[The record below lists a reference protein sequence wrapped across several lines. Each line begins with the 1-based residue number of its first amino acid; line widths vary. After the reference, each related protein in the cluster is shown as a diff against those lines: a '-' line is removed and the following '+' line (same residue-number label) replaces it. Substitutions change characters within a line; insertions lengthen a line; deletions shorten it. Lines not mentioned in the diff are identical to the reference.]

1 MEFFQDLKQRL
12 SQEGNELGADDDFS
26 LEDEMA
32 SDDLLGNTTEWNLME
47 LEARIAKEAVALGK
61 AAENMT
67 AVQSEAGA
75 AAVIDPALQLQ
86 AAEESRSEQLD
97 KKAEAPLTEENDV
110 QPDIEPEVA
119 EAVGTE
125 QPEEGNN
132 DAEQSGAQINA
143 EVEPPVAEENDTEH
157 ETDPEGS
164 EGELSDSEISVD
176 REPSVA
182 EENDMEQETD
192 PEVSGTE
199 QPDTEENHTEFKT
212 DPEVS
217 GTEQSGTEEND
228 MEPCAEP
235 EEIETEQLLSG
246 EAEQD
251 VQEPAFMSAVRMEI
265 QEDDMDEN
273 EFAGTDTAV
282 ITEGMTIT
290 GDVAGSG
297 NINLTGTVT
306 GNITVRGKLNVTGCI
321 TGNSEAAEICAEGAQ
336 IDGEIKS
343 DGNVR
348 IGPKSVVI
356 GNIFATS
363 AVIAGAVKGDIDV
376 QGPVVLDASAIIMGN
391 IRSRSVQI
399 NNGAVIEGMC
409 SQCYADISPTSFFD
423 DLKKTRIN

>member
-32 SDDLLGNTTEWNLME
+32 SDDLLGSTTEWNLME

-67 AVQSEAGA
+67 AVQ
-75 AAVIDPALQLQ
+75 
-86 AAEESRSEQLD
+86 
-97 KKAEAPLTEENDV
+97 
-110 QPDIEPEVA
+110 PDIKPEVA
-119 EAVGTE
+119 EAVGAE
-125 QPEEGNN
+125 QPEEENN
-132 DAEQSGAQINA
+132 DTEQSGAQMNA
-143 EVEPPVAEENDTEH
+143 EVEPSAAEGNDAEQ
-157 ETDPEGS
+157 ETDLEGS

-176 REPSVA
+176 IEPSAA
-182 EENDMEQETD
+182 EGNDMEQETD

-199 QPDTEENHTEFKT
+199 QPETEENDMESCA

-217 GTEQSGTEEND
+217 GTEQPDTEKNDMEQETDLEVSGTEQSETEEND
-228 MEPCAEP
+228 MESCADP
-235 EEIETEQLLSG
+235 EETETEQLLSG
-246 EAEQD
+246 EAGQD

-306 GNITVRGKLNVTGCI
+306 GNITVQGKLNVTGCI

-343 DGNVR
+343 EGNVR

-423 DLKKTRIN
+423 DLKKARIN